1 MIFSQILHILYDKD
15 ILEED
20 AILRWADE
28 KKDAE
33 ESDKVFVK
41 QSEKLIQVR
50 FNTLILLF
58 NELVTYAI
66 TLHLPCLDVN
76 YLCWLSRV
84 PSCFSHK

>member
-1 MIFSQILHILYDKD
+1 MIFSQILHLLYDKD

-50 FNTLILLF
+50 FNTLIVLF
-58 NELVTYAI
+58 NELVTFSIA
-66 TLHLPCLDVN
+66 LHLPFLDIICLCCLPRV
-76 YLCWLSRV
+76 LSLIGAW
-84 PSCFSHK
+84 